1 MVKGSG
7 ASVEFKGNG
16 LDLLNLTIQIV
27 GSVVAEV
34 PEPLRPYVIKKI
46 QDKIPDAVQNDAY
59 LGLGN
64 TVYLLLYALVYTVA
78 MGAPMLLASLIFHMR
93 LHPFGAHERV
103 SVWTAVFSIPL
114 GMAMCV
120 TANFAANSIV
130 NFLYVFGIAPPDYP
144 EMLEPTPVSLLLNLF
159 VIAVLPAILEDFH
172 GAALADRGCARCV
185 VTCTRAPGEEELGKL
200 RAALCRLH
208 HKKDIQFDV
217 RVNPALL
224 GGFTLDIEGV
234 TYDKSVRGAL
244 RRLGRQLEERRMA

>member
-1 MVKGSG
+1 MGDAALWEALTSPAVEPEAKGRVL
-7 ASVEFKGNG
+7 ARLPA
-16 LDLLNLTIQIV
+16 LD
-27 GSVVAEV
+27 GH
-34 PEPLRPYVIKKI
+34 
-46 QDKIPDAVQNDAY
+46 
-59 LGLGN
+59 G
-64 TVYLLLYALVYTVA
+64 LLLRFYR
-78 MGAPMLLASLIFHMR
+78 LLASKGR
-93 LHPFGAHERV
+93 
-103 SVWTAVFSIPL
+103 
-114 GMAMCV
+114 MA
-120 TANFAANSIV
+120 
-130 NFLYVFGIAPPDYP
+130 L
-144 EMLEPTPVSLLLNLF
+144 
-159 VIAVLPAILEDFH
+159 LPAILEDFH